1 LETTNQGEQLMG
13 WRSEEFFSSIQEEI
27 TDRMEMMSE
36 KERNALLIELETDTD
51 NTVLT
56 FDLFEIVENI

>member
-1 LETTNQGEQLMG
+1 MG
-13 WRSEEFFSSIQEEI
+13 WRAEEFFSSIREEI

-36 KERNALLIELETDTD
+36 KERNALLVELETDTD
-51 NTVLT
+51 DTVLT

>member
-1 LETTNQGEQLMG
+1 MG
-13 WRSEEFFSSIQEEI
+13 WRSEEFFSSIKEEI

-36 KERNALLIELETDTD
+36 KERNDLLIELETDTD

>member
-1 LETTNQGEQLMG
+1 MG

-36 KERNALLIELETDTD
+36 KERNALLVALETDT
-51 NTVLT
+51 NHPVLT
-56 FDLFEIVENI
+56 FDLIEIVENI

>member
-1 LETTNQGEQLMG
+1 MG

-36 KERNALLIELETDTD
+36 KERNDLLIELETDTD